1 MTLRLTTAAAAAL
14 AATLAATPAAPGA
27 LAEDH
32 RIEMLNAGPDGEP
45 MVFEPAYLEVEP
57 GDTVTFV
64 NVQGAHNAQTI
75 DGMVPQGAEGFRG
88 GMRQDVSFTP
98 QQEGVY
104 GIKCMPHYGAGMV
117 ALIKVGEGDAPNLEQ
132 ASEVRHPGR
141 ARTRFEDLF
150 EQAEAGSPGE
160 SS

>member
-1 MTLRLTTAAAAAL
+1 MKHLLIAAAFGAL
-14 AATLAATPAAPGA
+14 AVSPAA

-32 RIEMLNAGPDGEP
+32 EIQMLNMGAEGEP
-45 MVFEPAYLEVEP
+45 MVFEPAYLEIEP

-64 NVQGAHNAQTI
+64 NAQGAHNAQTI
-75 DGMVPQGAEGFRG
+75 DGMIPEGGEGFRG

-98 QQEGVY
+98 TAEGVW

-117 ALIKVGEGDAPNLEQ
+117 ALIKVGDGEAPNLEA

-141 ARTRFEDLF
+141 ARGRFADLF
-150 EQAEAGSPGE
+150 EMAEADQAATTGE
-160 SS
+160 SR